1 MNNESLLDFRERL
14 DSNTGLVSKRRIL
27 VTLSLLLLAIQFT
40 GAVFKEA
47 NTFIFK
53 IEFINQSGLSVF
65 LLLAVVILMVRY
77 YSYAHE
83 YHQELF
89 KLMAE
94 RMMSNYK
101 IFRFNRHTENISGLL
116 GDGIGLFGGD
126 EPGLQ
131 DAKYETDGFLRRKI
145 VYQKEYRNKDGSELL
160 DEDVSLNRY
169 NEKWT
174 RWDFFMLYS
183 YELRYRLEALLK
195 YRENLDLWGPYF
207 LGSTAIALTLIKL
220 DIETIQNLWL
230 AITT

>member
-94 RMMSNYK
+94 RMMSN
-101 IFRFNRHTENISGLL
+101 I
-116 GDGIGLFGGD
+116 
-126 EPGLQ
+126 
-131 DAKYETDGFLRRKI
+131 KY
-145 VYQKEYRNKDGSELL
+145 
-160 DEDVSLNRY
+160 
-169 NEKWT
+169 
-174 RWDFFMLYS
+174 
-183 YELRYRLEALLK
+183 
-195 YRENLDLWGPYF
+195 LDLTATLKTYQVCLETELVF
-207 LGSTAIALTLIKL
+207 LVVMNQDYKTPSTKLTVF
-220 DIETIQNLWL
+220 
-230 AITT
+230 